1 MEGIISSATAVM
13 LALSVTVYLSIM
25 AVLAWKLVLEE
36 PPVRRAMVPPL
47 FPIFCQNFG
56 IPLALLGFA
65 FRATDLAFA
74 ALLLIGLG
82 LLSRGEKSASLHP
95 SIETPLLGCAIV
107 TLAAVG
113 LVNLFG

>member
-1 MEGIISSATAVM
+1 MDGIISSATTLM

-47 FPIFCQNFG
+47 FPVFCQNVG

-65 FRATDLAFA
+65 FRSTDLEIV
-74 ALLLIGLG
+74 ALLLIVLG
-82 LLSRGEKSASLHP
+82 LLTRGENSASLHP
-95 SIETPLLGCAIV
+95 NVETPLLGCAIV
-107 TLAAVG
+107 TLGAIA
-113 LVNLFG
+113 LVNLLG